1 MAFIKVFVLSE
12 AQSHISL
19 IFSSAKET
27 DDLAILGIGRH
38 PRTRVVAKMVGTLAV
53 MRSGVAP

>member
-1 MAFIKVFVLSE
+1 
-12 AQSHISL
+12 
-19 IFSSAKET
+19 
-27 DDLAILGIGRH
+27 LGIGRH